1 MKNYILAAAVAAG
14 ALCSAGPAWAQ
25 IPTGAELVAQMDK
38 DNDKAVNKQEWE
50 ASGNPYPYPEEADT
64 NKDGK
69 VNAAELD
76 AFLAQ
81 FGGGGGA
88 PAQAPDA
95 AGAPAS
101 GASAAP
107 GGAPVQK

>member
-1 MKNYILAAAVAAG
+1 MKNYMLAAAVAAG
-14 ALCSAGPAWAQ
+14 ALCSAGPALAQ

-38 DNDKAVNKQEWE
+38 DNDNAVNKQEWE

-64 NKDGK
+64 NKDGT

-88 PAQAPDA
+88 PPQTPN
-95 AGAPAS
+95 APATP
-101 GASAAP
+101 GDAP
-107 GGAPVQK
+107 AQK

>member
-1 MKNYILAAAVAAG
+1 MKNYMLAVAVAAA
-14 ALCSAGPAWAQ
+14 ALCSAGPALAQ
-25 IPTGAELVAQMDK
+25 IPTGAELVSQMDK
-38 DNDKAVNKQEWE
+38 DGDKAVNKQEWE

-81 FGGGGGA
+81 FGGGGA
-88 PAQAPDA
+88 PAQVPDA

-107 GGAPVQK
+107 GGAPAQK

>member
-1 MKNYILAAAVAAG
+1 MKNYVLAAAMAAG
-14 ALCSAGPAWAQ
+14 ALCGAGPAFAQ

-38 DNDKAVNKQEWE
+38 DGDKAVNKQEWE
-50 ASGNPYPYPEEADT
+50 ASGNPYPYPEEGDT

-81 FGGGGGA
+81 FGGGGAQTPNAPATPSDA
-88 PAQAPDA
+88 PAQ
-95 AGAPAS
+95 
-101 GASAAP
+101 
-107 GGAPVQK
+107 K

>member
-1 MKNYILAAAVAAG
+1 MKNYVLAAAVTAG
-14 ALCSAGPAWAQ
+14 ALYSAGPVFAQ

-38 DNDKAVNKQEWE
+38 DGDKAITKQEWE
-50 ASGNPYPYPEEADT
+50 SSGNQYPYPEEADA

-81 FGGGGGA
+81 FGGGGA
-88 PAQAPDA
+88 PTQAPNTS
-95 AGAPAS
+95 GAPAS
-101 GASAAP
+101 GTSETS
-107 GGAPVQK
+107 GGAPVRK